1 MADDFRSVPAR
12 SGILTPM
19 EPAVRRGARDI
30 VFAQLHD
37 AGRAEQVAQRLVDA
51 ITLGVL
57 HAGER
62 LPSEPELARRF
73 GVALTTAR
81 EGLGILRDAGL
92 IETRRGREGGSFVRT
107 VDIPYESLVASR
119 LEHLSRV
126 ELYDM
131 AVYFSAIAEASAER
145 AATRASSDDAVR
157 LASWLA
163 GADFATIGGARTNT
177 GGFHLELAVLSQSTR
192 LVREQIRIQA
202 EYGAVL
208 FFGLVERELRERL
221 REIKSEIV
229 GAVVANDGPR
239 AREAV
244 AHEVALLSASL
255 LTEKARMDAEKEAE
269 LDERRGA

>member
-1 MADDFRSVPAR
+1 
-12 SGILTPM
+12 M
-19 EPAVRRGARDI
+19 EPVVRRGARDV

-57 HAGER
+57 HPGER

-92 IETRRGREGGSFVRT
+92 IETRRGREGGSFVTT
-107 VDIPYESLVASR
+107 VEIPYESLVASR
-119 LEHLSRV
+119 LERLSRV
-126 ELYDM
+126 ELFDM
-131 AVYFSAIAEASAER
+131 AVYFSAIGEACAER
-145 AATRASSDDAVR
+145 AADRASADDGSR

-163 GADFATIGGARTNT
+163 GADFTTIGGARTNT
-177 GGFHLELAVLSQSTR
+177 GGFYLELSVLSQSTR

-202 EYGAVL
+202 EFGAVL
-208 FFGLVERELRERL
+208 FYGLVEPGTRERL
-221 REIKSEIV
+221 RATKDEILA
-229 GAVVANDGPR
+229 AVVANDAAR

-244 AHEVALLSASL
+244 AGEIDVLAGSL
-255 LTEKARMDAEKEAE
+255 LTEKAR
-269 LDERRGA
+269 LDGLAGDEPERSREESDVESLRQA